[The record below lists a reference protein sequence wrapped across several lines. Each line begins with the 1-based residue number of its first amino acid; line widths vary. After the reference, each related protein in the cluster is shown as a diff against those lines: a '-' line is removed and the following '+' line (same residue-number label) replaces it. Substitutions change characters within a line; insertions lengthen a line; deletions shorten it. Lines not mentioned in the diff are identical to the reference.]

1 MNCQHSLPNHTWW
14 TQLKISL
21 IQIFKLSSAPSF
33 TAARNTTLPLLG
45 SFVARMSS
53 ALTRSSGGH
62 STAQSALLQLKLQQ
76 NMHIGEPW
84 TPLVTLWSSA
94 FSNCTR
100 WVYRAHVGA
109 LNHCLQILIH
119 LHGLGYKQRK
129 KISAGLKKR
138 SKAVNTVLNEY
149 NKQAR
154 CLGRPVLDFQQ
165 VVEYSFLSEF
175 EFLHTSRNDI
185 TQRPWAHPLVRNA
198 MISWMKT
205 QRAKEEITRLNVEAR
220 RLMTYIRDSSVAQQN
235 AIQHLCKTDPALATE
250 LQERHDA
257 QSSINTLLLQQL
269 RKMQLLPGFSGW
281 RTPGMRAG
289 SILEDPRSES
299 DGDGC
304 AIGEDDIMDYET
316 MSDAAVED
324 EIGDTIFNL
333 DNFHPDSVPYDF

>member
-1 MNCQHSLPNHTWW
+1 M
-14 TQLKISL
+14 
-21 IQIFKLSSAPSF
+21 
-33 TAARNTTLPLLG
+33 
-45 SFVARMSS
+45 
-53 ALTRSSGGH
+53 
-62 STAQSALLQLKLQQ
+62 
-76 NMHIGEPW
+76 
-84 TPLVTLWSSA
+84 
-94 FSNCTR
+94 
-100 WVYRAHVGA
+100 
-109 LNHCLQILIH
+109 
-119 LHGLGYKQRK
+119 
-129 KISAGLKKR
+129 
-138 SKAVNTVLNEY
+138 
-149 NKQAR
+149 
-154 CLGRPVLDFQQ
+154 LDFQQ

-175 EFLHTSRNDI
+175 ELLHTSRNDI